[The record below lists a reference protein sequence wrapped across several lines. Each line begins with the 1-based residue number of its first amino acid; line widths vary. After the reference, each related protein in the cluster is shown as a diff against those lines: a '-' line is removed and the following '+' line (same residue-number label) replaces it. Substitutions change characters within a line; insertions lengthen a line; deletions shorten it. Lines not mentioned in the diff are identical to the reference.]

1 LTGTGIT
8 DGGARHGAGI
18 PAPLSRRRLALTLL
32 LLLGWIAL
40 VPLLWSA
47 FSTLPSA
54 ERLEQSR
61 MARIPTLGA
70 FLFMIGK
77 SAAELLAVL
86 ALTWPRVRGYA
97 TRLAAAAFVLVA
109 WFFIST
115 PLSLTRMEWLHRRWL
130 VAMVLLLLVALV
142 LELALRRVRPRRT

>member
-1 LTGTGIT
+1 MT
-8 DGGARHGAGI
+8 DGRAGAAH
-18 PAPLSRRRLALTLL
+18 PAPHSRRRFALTILL
-32 LLLGWIAL
+32 ALGWIAL
-40 VPLLWSA
+40 VPMLWSA

-70 FLFMIGK
+70 FLFVLGK
-77 SAAELLAVL
+77 SAVELLAVL

-97 TRLAAAAFVLVA
+97 TRLAVAALGLVA
-109 WFFIST
+109 WFFFST

-130 VAMVLLLLVALV
+130 VAMVLLLLAALV
-142 LELALRRVRPRRT
+142 LELGLRLVRRRA